1 MFVRCFP
8 LAANDAVHA
17 SAYIRNRVGQLKSL
31 IRRKILFMS
40 KHMLDIYYVKPGSH
54 MPPKH
59 LRRSRRY
66 CRVVPA
72 IQLHH
77 AVRPPATRKSE
88 VFTAGMPAKL
98 NSSQLHRHAG
108 GEDSWPLLPATS
120 VLMSEGHRRQY
131 RRLCRW

>member
-1 MFVRCFP
+1 
-8 LAANDAVHA
+8 
-17 SAYIRNRVGQLKSL
+17 
-31 IRRKILFMS
+31 MS
-40 KHMLDIYYVKPGSH
+40 KHVLDIYYVKPGSH

-66 CRVVPA
+66 CSVVPA

-77 AVRPPATRKSE
+77 TVRPPGTRKSE

-98 NSSQLHRHAG
+98 NSSQLRRHAG
-108 GEDSWPLLPATS
+108 GKDSWPLLPATS

-131 RRLCRW
+131 RRLSVLGNYY